1 MFFGLLVLFTALTI
15 SGVAIYYS
23 VAGLVAIFAA
33 AAVPIIIMGTS
44 LEVGKLITALW
55 LHKNWNRAKWWLKT
69 YLSIAVFVL
78 MVITSMG
85 IFGFL
90 SKAHVDQNLSSD
102 TVTQRIEIID
112 NKVRAENSYIER
124 QKGVLERL
132 TGQSTG
138 SNDRFNQD
146 IAIEQKKIDDAY
158 KRLEVLDAD
167 VKAYTD
173 QGKGVFKGDNIKRGL
188 EVRKSQ
194 QAERDRINQQIT
206 VAQENINKL
215 RAQINNTL
223 DKNTVEIKTIE
234 KNIFDAQGRIE
245 LLIIDQEPLK
255 GQLMRLESEVGP
267 IRYIAEF
274 VYGQEAD
281 RNLLEEAVR
290 WVIITIIFVFDPLA
304 VLLLIASQYHFQ
316 WRHEEKYGK
325 LPPKNNPPSEP
336 QHTPPQDSS
345 EAEDDDEP
353 FDIQKLESKPL
364 SAAKIKEFKEREKQ
378 ELKKL
383 EQIAKEARE
392 EDEAPKPKGLKLSD
406 IVKQQEENKKAMQE
420 QLKKHTSTTVD
431 GFDESEVMYDA
442 DPVKKKIEIDTS
454 VPPANE
460 VIDELIKD
468 AEQNQPEPI
477 DVPFDDNARERLRIY
492 EEKDKKL
499 FDQKK
504 HWKNDNPGDT
514 IKKHKEYFVKG
525 IIDRLP
531 WEDYVPKQ
539 EEPPMP
545 LDQWNQMIAEA
556 EKEVSK
562 EAVKKKISEEK
573 DIHNERSGESNQN
586 KVQKQRIKPDLT
598 TVLPPNFEM
607 DVQNYVQNEEQN
619 NNSVWKKIKK

>member
-1 MFFGLLVLFTALTI
+1 MLFGLITFLTAITI

-33 AAVPIIIMGTS
+33 AAVPIIIMGTA
-44 LEVGKLITALW
+44 LEVGKLVTAVW

-146 IAIEQKKIDDAY
+146 INIEQKKIDDAY

-167 VKAYTD
+167 VKAYID

-223 DKNTVEIKTIE
+223 DKKTVEIKTIE

-245 LLIIDQEPLK
+245 TLIIEQELLK
-255 GQLMRLESEVGP
+255 GQLMKLESEVGP

-274 VYGQEAD
+274 VYGEQAD

-304 VLLLIASQYHFQ
+304 VLLLIASQYTFDYN
-316 WRHEEKYGK
+316 RRFKD
-325 LPPKNNPPSEP
+325 
-336 QHTPPQDSS
+336 DS
-345 EAEDDDEP
+345 
-353 FDIQKLESKPL
+353 
-364 SAAKIKEFKEREKQ
+364 
-378 ELKKL
+378 
-383 EQIAKEARE
+383 
-392 EDEAPKPKGLKLSD
+392 G
-406 IVKQQEENKKAMQE
+406 
-420 QLKKHTSTTVD
+420 
-431 GFDESEVMYDA
+431 
-442 DPVKKKIEIDTS
+442 
-454 VPPANE
+454 
-460 VIDELIKD
+460 
-468 AEQNQPEPI
+468 
-477 DVPFDDNARERLRIY
+477 ERLR
-492 EEKDKKL
+492 
-499 FDQKK
+499 Q
-504 HWKNDNPGDT
+504 
-514 IKKHKEYFVKG
+514 EY
-525 IIDRLP
+525 
-531 WEDYVPKQ
+531 
-539 EEPPMP
+539 
-545 LDQWNQMIAEA
+545 
-556 EKEVSK
+556 
-562 EAVKKKISEEK
+562 
-573 DIHNERSGESNQN
+573 
-586 KVQKQRIKPDLT
+586 
-598 TVLPPNFEM
+598 
-607 DVQNYVQNEEQN
+607 
-619 NNSVWKKIKK
+619 